1 MPVDAR
7 KSRRRGPTTVWDVAR
22 TARHLEQ
29 LAQLGERDQHG
40 RLAPRVVRLLRR
52 RSRATSRDEL
62 IADAFCDCERFL
74 ADTAHARARVAL
86 ADVAARLAPH
96 ARKDLAAFLVAY
108 APIKRASDVL
118 HRDTAAL
125 PARAGHFHDLFCVL
139 PARGAAQLADL
150 ARDLDEL
157 ARKLVLPD
165 ERHVRGK
172 DALRKLVAAKLR
184 RAGLSYAEV
193 ARALDQDGFERHKV
207 EATERIRKYLRRL
220 ERAASARV
228 RVAE

>member
-1 MPVDAR
+1 M
-7 KSRRRGPTTVWDVAR
+7 
-22 TARHLEQ
+22 
-29 LAQLGERDQHG
+29 
-40 RLAPRVVRLLRR
+40 
-52 RSRATSRDEL
+52 
-62 IADAFCDCERFL
+62 
-74 ADTAHARARVAL
+74 
-86 ADVAARLAPH
+86 
-96 ARKDLAAFLVAY
+96 
-108 APIKRASDVL
+108 
-118 HRDTAAL
+118 
-125 PARAGHFHDLFCVL
+125 L